1 MNYYEILGVDK
12 NATQSEIKKAYIKL
26 ANKYHPDK
34 SKEDTTKIMAEI
46 NEAYN
51 VLSDP
56 EKREAYDLKIKP
68 LSNEDYEEAVKD
80 YDDEDIKNTEKYA
93 LKQIIKEE
101 LSKLDLI
108 IDIKKDI
115 LLNAY
120 NGVYTKNEYLEEIK
134 GLLKEMK
141 NYVSNLQNLMK
152 KAEEFGLY
160 REISKI
166 EKVIS
171 ELKKEYA
178 TTPDTLNEA
187 IKYIN
192 VILHIEKVQNDI
204 EDFIE
209 KFQEYRLQI
218 KEKYKNYYLG
228 IDKET
233 IEDFVGKTSKE
244 MLKEANNLYDLEIY
258 HNLKDIGLSS
268 ARLYLETLIRE
279 CRSPKTIGKIVYINE
294 EILRQID
301 LGKITLD
308 KTNKVRTIVANHP
321 QNRRNFML
329 SSYLETL
336 ANEYEEECKKLLK
349 LMGNYDCGMN
359 TGTYAEDFELFY
371 ANIAKYEKI
380 RNQIQ
385 TDYINT
391 SGELKNQYH
400 DANLSLAEYTLM
412 KKQIKNDIAI
422 FSMEIFAG
430 LIVVLGG
437 LSSRPPAAY
446 TLIGM
451 GGLLITPIW
460 LKDALSYKK
469 EIKLRYPEKALT
481 KCKKFKSAYEN
492 R

>member
-160 REISKI
+160 REISK
-166 EKVIS
+166 
-171 ELKKEYA
+171 
-178 TTPDTLNEA
+178 
-187 IKYIN
+187 
-192 VILHIEKVQNDI
+192 IEKVQNDI